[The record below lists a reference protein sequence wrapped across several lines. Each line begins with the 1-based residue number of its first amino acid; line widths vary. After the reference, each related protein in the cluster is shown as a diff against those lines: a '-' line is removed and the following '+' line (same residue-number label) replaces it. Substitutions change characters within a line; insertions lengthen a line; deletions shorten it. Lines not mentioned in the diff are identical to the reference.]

1 MPVKKNP
8 VRSNS
13 KEVVEKN
20 KRHILSSFE
29 PKSAGYGT
37 REEQFVGQVDAL
49 KRSTYSGTN
58 KKVYPTT
65 EAAIKEM
72 VEGACIGDP
81 YTYDRAKY
89 LNKVGLK
96 KYDAETDDF
105 VKYATPVN
113 ELYDNLM
120 VRDGTKLYDEIKN
133 GKKPVKKKTSKGT
146 SSKNTKCTNC
156 SKCTGRCR

>member
-1 MPVKKNP
+1 MPVKKNL

-20 KRHILSSFE
+20 KRHILSFFE

-37 REEQFVGQVDAL
+37 REEQFVGEVDAL
-49 KRSTYSGTN
+49 KRFQYTGTN

-81 YTYDRAKY
+81 YTYDRAKH
-89 LNKVGLK
+89 LNKIGLK
-96 KYDAETDDF
+96 KYDADKDDF
-105 VKYATPVN
+105 DEYATPVN
-113 ELYDNLM
+113 ELYGNLM

-146 SSKNTKCTNC
+146 SGKSTKCDKCQN
-156 SKCTGRCR
+156 CTGKCR